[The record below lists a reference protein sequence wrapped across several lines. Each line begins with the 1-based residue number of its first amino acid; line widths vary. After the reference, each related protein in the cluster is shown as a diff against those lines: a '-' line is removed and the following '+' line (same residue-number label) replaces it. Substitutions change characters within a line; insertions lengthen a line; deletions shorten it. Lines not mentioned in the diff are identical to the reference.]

1 MQRFRIQ
8 VLDTISR
15 KGLAVFPAGQY
26 ELDGDPK
33 APDAILLRSR
43 DLHGME
49 IPPSVKVIARAG
61 AGVNNI
67 PVGDCTE
74 RGIAVLNTP
83 GANANSVKEL
93 VLCSLFLAS
102 RRVVEGINWA
112 RRMAREDEE
121 LESVIELGKRQ
132 FKGPEIMGKTLG
144 VVGLGAIGVSVANA
158 ATALGMDTVGYDP
171 FISVSSA
178 WGLAREVRRA
188 HALDALLRDAD
199 YVTLHV
205 PLNEK
210 TRHLIGAK
218 QLAIMKPGARLL
230 NFARGGLVDREAL
243 LSALASGR
251 LARYATDFVDGA
263 LARHEKV
270 LPVPH
275 LGASTPEAEDNCAE
289 MAARQLSDYLESGIV
304 RNSVNFP
311 VVELPYRPGSHRVQ
325 IVNRNE
331 PNMIRQL
338 TVVVADAGINIAD
351 LVNRSRGELAYTVM
365 DLGAPVG
372 DDMLLRLGAIDGVI
386 RIRRLG
392 PRGE

>member
-8 VLDTISR
+8 VLNTISP
-15 KGLAVFPAGQY
+15 KGLAVFPSGQF

-33 APDAILLRSR
+33 APDAILLRSQN
-43 DLHGME
+43 LHEVE

-67 PVGDCTE
+67 PVDVCTE

-112 RRMAREDEE
+112 RRVAVEDDNVERA
-121 LESVIELGKRQ
+121 IEKGKRQ

-178 WGLAREVRRA
+178 WGLARDVRRA
-188 HALDALLRDAD
+188 HALEGLLRDAD

-205 PLNEK
+205 PLSEK
-210 TRHLIGAK
+210 TRNLIGAE
-218 QLAIMKPGARLL
+218 QLGRMKPGARLL
-230 NFARGGLVDREAL
+230 NFARGGLVDRDAL
-243 LSALASGR
+243 LAALESGR
-251 LARYATDFVDGA
+251 IARYATDFVDGA

-275 LGASTPEAEDNCAE
+275 LGASTPEAEDNCAI
-289 MAARQLSDYLESGIV
+289 MAARQLSDFLESGIV

-311 VVELPYRPGSHRVQ
+311 RVELPYRPGTHRVQ

-338 TVVVADAGINIAD
+338 TVVVADAGINIAN
-351 LVNRSRGELAYTVM
+351 LVNRSREELAYTVM
-365 DLGAPVG
+365 DLGTPVG
-372 DDMLLRLGAIDGVI
+372 DDMLLRLGAIDGVV
-386 RIRRLG
+386 RIRRIG
-392 PRGE
+392 PRPA